1 MRFPFITLAGLVA
14 LASLVL
20 TACEPKQPQA
30 GGMMPQGP
38 VEVET
43 VILNHQPVTLT
54 RELTGR
60 TRAFLIAEVRPQ
72 VSGLIEE
79 RLFTEGALVEED
91 QPLYQLDNALY
102 LAEVNSAKASLQ
114 RAQAGLNAAQRNA
127 NRAESLRKTG
137 AISQQAYDDAITGL
151 EEAEASLAVAQA
163 TLASRQ
169 VNLNNARI
177 TAPISGKISI
187 SEVTRGALVTANQ
200 PQPLTTIQQLNP
212 IYVDVTQSSTEWLR
226 LQRQLETGALKIS
239 DDLSVQLTLEDGS
252 DYPHKGKMTL
262 ADVSVNET
270 TGSFVLRIEVP
281 NPDQRLLPGMYV
293 KALMNLGKRE
303 QGLLV
308 PQRAV
313 GRDLR
318 GNTFVMLVNKNNEI
332 ENRPVVVNQTLGDQW
347 LVDSGLKVG
356 DQVVVAGLQKIR
368 PGVKVT
374 SVPAQER

>member
-1 MRFPFITLAGLVA
+1 MRFLSLPLVGLFA
-14 LASLVL
+14 LTSLVL
-20 TACEPKQPQA
+20 TACGPKDQQA
-30 GGMMPQGP
+30 GGAMPQGP

-43 VILNHQPVTLT
+43 VTLQHQPVTLT

-60 TRAFLIAEVRPQ
+60 TRPFLIAEVRPQ
-72 VSGLIEE
+72 VSGIIEE
-79 RLFTEGALVEED
+79 RLFTEGELVTED

-102 LAEVNSAKASLQ
+102 LAEVNSAKASKQ
-114 RAQAGLNAAQRNA
+114 RAQASLNSAKRNA

-200 PQPLTTIQQLNP
+200 PQPLTTVQQLDP
-212 IYVDVTQSSTEWLR
+212 IYVDVTQSSNEWLR
-226 LQRQLETGALKIS
+226 LQRQLETGALKLS

-252 DYPHKGKMTL
+252 DYSHKGKMTL

-293 KALMNLGKRE
+293 SAEINLGKRE
-303 QGLLV
+303 KGLLV

-313 GRDLR
+313 ARDLR
-318 GNTFVMLVNKNNEI
+318 GNTFVMLVNKNQEI
-332 ENRPVVVNQTLGDQW
+332 ENRPVVVNQTLGDRW
-347 LVDSGLKVG
+347 LIDSGLEAG
-356 DQVVVAGLQKIR
+356 DEVVVAGLQKIR
-368 PGVKVT
+368 PGAKV
-374 SVPAQER
+374 SPVPAKER

>member
-1 MRFPFITLAGLVA
+1 MRFSFFTLVGLTA
-14 LASLVL
+14 LTSLLL
-20 TACEPKQPQA
+20 TACGPKDTGPARQ
-30 GGMMPQGP
+30 MPQGP

-43 VILNHQPVTLT
+43 VTVKHQPVTLT
-54 RELTGR
+54 RDLTGR

-72 VSGLIEE
+72 VSGIIEE
-79 RLFTEGALVEED
+79 RLFTEGALVKED
-91 QPLYQLDNALY
+91 QPLYQLDNAIY

-114 RAQAGLNAAQRNA
+114 RAQASLNSAKRNA
-127 NRAESLRKTG
+127 KRAESLRKTG

-169 VNLNNARI
+169 VNLDNARI
-177 TAPISGKISI
+177 TAPITGKISI

-200 PQPLTTIQQLNP
+200 AQPLTTIQQLDP

-226 LQRQLETGALKIS
+226 LQRQLETGALKLS

-252 DYPHKGKMTL
+252 SYSHKGKMTL

-281 NPDQRLLPGMYV
+281 NPEQRLLPGMYV
-293 KALMNLGKRE
+293 RAQINLGKRE

-313 GRDLR
+313 ARDLR

-332 ENRPVVVNQTLGDQW
+332 ENRPLVVNQALGNQW
-347 LVDSGLKVG
+347 LVDSGLAAG
-356 DQVVVAGLQKIR
+356 DTVVVAGLQKIR

-374 SVPAQER
+374 PVPAKER